1 MKSICKLK
9 DIYKALHEFEAS
21 FGKQYG
27 ITVNEGIIL
36 CMLGD
41 GPLKVGDI
49 CSDCSLSNSRLSK
62 VLGSLETKGYVQR
75 SIDTGDRRI
84 VMVELTPQG
93 VEKRATMSEEQIC
106 IPEALS
112 KLLEK

>member
-1 MKSICKLK
+1 MNSICKLK
-9 DIYKALHEFEAS
+9 DIYKTLHEFEAS
-21 FGKQYG
+21 FLKQYG
-27 ITVNEGIIL
+27 ITVNEGIII

-41 GPLKVGDI
+41 GPLKVGEI
-49 CSDCSLSNSRLSK
+49 CADCSLSNTRLSK

-75 SIDTGDRRI
+75 TIDSSDRRV
-84 VMVELTPQG
+84 VMVELTPLG
-93 VEKRATMSEEQIC
+93 VEKRSTMSEEQVC

>member
-1 MKSICKLK
+1 MNSICKLK

-21 FGKQYG
+21 FLKQYG

-49 CSDCSLSNSRLSK
+49 CADCSLSNSRLSK
-62 VLGSLETKGYVQR
+62 VLGSLEKKGYVQR
-75 SIDTGDRRI
+75 TIDPNDRRV
-84 VMVELTPQG
+84 VMVELTPIG
-93 VEKRATMSEEQIC
+93 IEKRSTMSEEQVC
-106 IPEALS
+106 IPDALS